1 MSAWASTGIY
11 MERSHQFRY
20 DEHHTTMRYS
30 AEHKARSHAKL
41 LKKASEQFRGE
52 GVQGIG
58 IAKLMGQIGLTHGG
72 FYAHFENKND
82 LVIAALAK
90 MFDEISTYVRAAV
103 ESAADG
109 NYVSAIV
116 NAYLSEDHRDHPK
129 RGCPVAALSSE
140 IARQPPPVRQGY
152 TRGFDGLVKT
162 MAKYLTGA
170 NEEERCQ
177 RARLLLAGMAGNMMI
192 ARAASDRDLSNTI
205 LAQAREFYICA
216 FGGVPKKKG

>member
-1 MSAWASTGIY
+1 MKLPHRTV
-11 MERSHQFRY
+11 Y
-20 DEHHTTMRYS
+20 DGHHTTMRYS
-30 AEHKARSHAKL
+30 AKHKATSHAKL
-41 LKKASEQFRGE
+41 LKKASEQFRGQ

-82 LVIAALAK
+82 LVAAALAK
-90 MFDEISTYVRAAV
+90 MFDEISTYMRAAV

-109 NYVSAIV
+109 KYVSAIV

-152 TRGFDGLVKT
+152 TRGFNGLVRM
-162 MAKYLTGA
+162 MARYLIGA
-170 NEEERCQ
+170 NEGGRCH

-192 ARAASDRDLSNTI
+192 ARAVSDRDLSNMI

-216 FGGVPKKKG
+216 FESAPPKSG